1 MNVPEIYLV
10 EPYNAYT
17 SKNKRKKH
25 WSEIVEEQALLEKI
39 IAEARNST
47 LPQNSPQN
55 SAPSVAVNSSGQG
68 VTGGGGHPVLSFFN
82 PSVVVT
88 FTPSPVTASAPNQ
101 IQFLNTSNPGL
112 VAQGVATFSWNF
124 GDGGTTVDP
133 NPAHTFVTTG
143 SFAVTV
149 LATAAVNGTTGSAT
163 QSVLITAPTVAA
175 AFSLSPTTGSF
186 NSGAGLLVTFTNLTQ
201 TNNSQNPITY
211 IWNFGSGSI
220 TSSAANPTFT
230 YTATGSYTVRLSATG
245 SFGITSTASALV
257 LVTT

>member
-1 MNVPEIYLV
+1 MNVPEIYLI
-10 EPYNAYT
+10 EPYNAYAP
-17 SKNKRKKH
+17 KGRKKH
-25 WSEIVEEQALLEKI
+25 WSEVVEEQALLQKI

-55 SAPSVAVNSSGQG
+55 STPSVAVNAVGQG
-68 VTGGGGHPVLSFFN
+68 ATGGGGHPILSFFN
-82 PSVVVT
+82 PVMTVT
-88 FTPSPVTASAPNQ
+88 FTPSPVTASAPSNLL
-101 IQFLNTSNPGL
+101 FLNTSNPGIT
-112 VAQGVATFSWNF
+112 ADGVASYSWNF
-124 GDGGTTVDP
+124 GDGGTSAGVNP
-133 NPAHTFVTTG
+133 NHTYATTG
-143 SFAVTV
+143 SFSVTV
-149 LATAAVNGTTGSAT
+149 LATANSNGVTGSAT
-163 QSVLITAPTVAA
+163 QSVLITAPTVVS

-186 NSGAGLLVTFTNLTQ
+186 LSGAGLLVTFTNLTQ

-220 TSSAANPTFT
+220 TSSLVNPTFT